1 MSTRRRVQE
10 FELEILN
17 QNIDREERRLRRE
30 VKAKKKLDMEGQAEH
45 VGIGIEGEAGGVY
58 QHEAPQPN
66 IPPQQP
72 VFHHQQDQPPSQYPQ
87 QPYAPHYIPQP
98 QYEPPPMP
106 QHNHQLLPPQQQGQ
120 HLQRQ
125 SIQDMCRPS
134 YADFRQG
141 VAAPSIQANN
151 FELKPSYIQLVQ
163 NEQFGGG
170 SSEDPMNHLRKVELV
185 SKLIKLNGVTQDA
198 ISMRL
203 FPFSLRGKAL
213 SWYERLNSSSI
224 VSWNDLCNAFLGEF
238 YPPSLYMHYRSEL
251 TNFRRKASETLYESW
266 ERYKDLIDKCPNHQM
281 PKWLLVQTFYRSC
294 PSDEKSTLDASANG
308 SLMRLHE
315 DEAYMI
321 IEYVATNRSLW
332 DTRGDVQS
340 VRYIDQPAKLDTN
353 IDSLIARK
361 VEETL
366 KSKLNNGDGAGS
378 SSFNHPEYDGEQVNA
393 INNFS
398 RSERAVMGNTYN
410 PSWRNHPNLSWGGNH
425 GGGYQGNQGY
435 QTQTL

>member
-1 MSTRRRVQE
+1 
-10 FELEILN
+10 
-17 QNIDREERRLRRE
+17 
-30 VKAKKKLDMEGQAEH
+30 
-45 VGIGIEGEAGGVY
+45 
-58 QHEAPQPN
+58 
-66 IPPQQP
+66 
-72 VFHHQQDQPPSQYPQ
+72 
-87 QPYAPHYIPQP
+87 
-98 QYEPPPMP
+98 
-106 QHNHQLLPPQQQGQ
+106 
-120 HLQRQ
+120 
-125 SIQDMCRPS
+125 
-134 YADFRQG
+134 
-141 VAAPSIQANN
+141 
-151 FELKPSYIQLVQ
+151 VQ

-378 SSFNHPEYDGEQVNA
+378 SSFNHPEYDGEQVNP

-398 RSERAVMGNTYN
+398 RPERAVMGNTYN
-410 PSWRNHPNLSWGGNH
+410 PS
-425 GGGYQGNQGY
+425 
-435 QTQTL
+435 